1 MSRIRSMA
9 KAGGVDLTLVRQGG
23 SHEIWLLGGERLV
36 IPRHRE
42 VNERTAAGILADA
55 RRITGR

>member
-9 KAGGVDLTLVRQGG
+9 NTGGVDLRFVRQGG
-23 SHEIWLLGGERLV
+23 SHEIWTLGGKRLV

-42 VNERTAAGILADA
+42 INERTAEGILADA
-55 RRITGR
+55 RRITGQ